1 VIQEAKKAGIDFNDN
16 LIKKKGWDNVIDPIV
31 HDSIGVERGG
41 GLINFSPGREFRWA
55 GTDARGAEQFANF
68 SHLKLNWRDTLQFQ
82 PEASKNSTARDNQ
95 KFELIER
102 LSENYAN
109 NPSKTCG
116 YVLNPC
122 VQTEAII
129 SLKREDGEGNPTI
142 VYGARDSS
150 ERIKVKNY
158 VQWLQ
163 SEGYGLKEMEV
174 RGQKVNKK

>member
-1 VIQEAKKAGIDFNDN
+1 MWVIQEAGKAGIDFNEK
-16 LIKKKGWDNVIDPIV
+16 LIKEEGWDNVIDPIV

-116 YVLNPC
+116 YVL
-122 VQTEAII
+122 
-129 SLKREDGEGNPTI
+129 
-142 VYGARDSS
+142 
-150 ERIKVKNY
+150 
-158 VQWLQ
+158 
-163 SEGYGLKEMEV
+163 
-174 RGQKVNKK
+174 